1 MPAMPGLSVLIP
13 VYNRSVAELINALLA
28 QAPQWPGPV
37 EICLLDDG
45 SAENYRQLNRPLGAL
60 PGVRYQEL
68 PRNVGRAAVR
78 NQLAAGARHAWLL
91 LLDNTGELPDGQFL
105 ARYAA
110 AWGAAPVLAGG
121 VSYAPG
127 PPADPALR
135 LRWLYGQRREVRPA
149 AQRQAAPHSQLLVNN
164 LLISKELL
172 LRFPLDE
179 RLRGYGH
186 EDTQLGWQLAA
197 AAVPVRHLDNPV
209 RHAGLETAAAFLE
222 KSEQAVRNLAQLLR
236 QNDRAADARLVR
248 VAQRLRRAGLAPAAG
263 AALGA
268 AAPALRHHLL
278 GPRPRLAALDA
289 LKLRWL
295 LRALAA

>member
-1 MPAMPGLSVLIP
+1 MPGLSVLIP
-13 VYNRSVAELINALLA
+13 VYNRPVAELTNALLA

-37 EICLLDDG
+37 EIYLLDDG
-45 SAENYRQLNRPLGAL
+45 SEGNCRCQNRPLGAL

-78 NQLAAGARHAWLL
+78 NLLAAGAQHAWLL
-91 LLDNTGELPDGQFL
+91 LLDNTGQLPDGQFL

-110 AWGAAPVLAGG
+110 ALGAAPVLAGG
-121 VSYAPG
+121 VCYAPG

-135 LRWLYGQRREVRPA
+135 LRWLYGQQREVRPVA
-149 AQRQAAPHSQLLVNN
+149 ARQAAPYGQLLINN

-179 RLRGYGH
+179 SLRGYGH

-197 AAVPVRHLDNPV
+197 AAVPVQHLDNPV
-209 RHAGLETAAAFLE
+209 HHAGLETAAAFLE

-236 QNDRAADARLVR
+236 EHRVESGAQLVQ
-248 VAQRLRRAGLAPAAG
+248 VAQRLRRAGLAPAARV
-263 AALGA
+263 ALSA
-268 AAPALRHHLL
+268 AAPALRRHLL
-278 GPRPRLAALDA
+278 GPRPTLAALDA
-289 LKLRWL
+289 LKLLWL